1 MDGIRIPSSR
11 PVVVDSATILV
22 PILKHSMNLEIDA
35 VVVLALKL
43 CQQRI
48 INALPGSW
56 ILFCYIF
63 AITNLQ
69 SVAVQCWLLFRHF
82 QGLPKATYGCFEI
95 KECQSCHY
103 MRDSS

>member
-1 MDGIRIPSSR
+1 MYNIRIPSSR

-22 PILKHSMNLEIDA
+22 PILKHSMNLEFDA

-48 INALPGSW
+48 INALPEWW

-69 SVAVQCWLLFRHF
+69 SVAVLASILDTSKVCL
-82 QGLPKATYGCFEI
+82 KATF
-95 KECQSCHY
+95 
-103 MRDSS
+103 